1 MSAWTDDRIDQLSRL
16 WLQGLSAT
24 AIARALGG
32 GLTRDSVLSKVTRLG
47 LSRGRP
53 AKHAGQPYP
62 GQPRPEVPSDGAAT
76 ILSIRRDA
84 CRWPYGDPAETDFS
98 LCGRPAERGAFCA
111 AHATLAYRPKPPS
124 AEDLMH
130 LAGLA

>member
-16 WLQGLSAT
+16 WLQGLSAA

-32 GLTRDSVLSKVTRLG
+32 GLTRNSVLSKVTRLG

-53 AKHAGQPYP
+53 AKRATRPDP
-62 GQPRPEVPSDGAAT
+62 GQPGSEAPSDGAVT
-76 ILSIRRDA
+76 ILSVRRDA
-84 CRWPYGDPAETDFS
+84 CRWPYGDPAGTDFR

-111 AHATLAYRPKPPS
+111 AHATLAYRPKPTS

-130 LAGLA
+130 LAGLG